1 MDPDSMVAAYE
12 AELATLDEDE
22 DNYSERSKAIAEQV
36 EFEKARPKPE
46 VQSGTEEPYDPSDA
60 YLDGL
65 ERELEEVPD
74 DRKPEVEAE
83 IERVIK
89 ENDTDTDSDE
99 SPSDE
104 EVEERKQ
111 ARSGGKRVERATAT
125 PHPHA
130 APPAKGGD
138 K

>member
-12 AELATLDEDE
+12 AELATLDED
-22 DNYSERSKAIAEQV
+22 DDDYSERSKAIAEQV

-46 VQSGTEEPYDPSDA
+46 VQVGTEEPYDPSDA

-74 DRKPEVEAE
+74 DRKPEIEAE

-89 ENDTDTDSDE
+89 ENDSDE
-99 SPSDE
+99 SPSDD

-111 ARSGGKRVERATAT
+111 ARAGGKRVERATAT

-130 APPAKGGD
+130 APPASKGSD